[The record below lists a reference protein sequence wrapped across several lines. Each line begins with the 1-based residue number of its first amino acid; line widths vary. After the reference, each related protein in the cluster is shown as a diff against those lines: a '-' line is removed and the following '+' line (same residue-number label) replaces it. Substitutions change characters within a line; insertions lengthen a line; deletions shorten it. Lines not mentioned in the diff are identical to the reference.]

1 VKNLPWSPETTKWA
15 QTDSADPST
24 SPEAIQERMKTI
36 RDILNRPSPVSS
48 APASEPELSNPVY
61 EKDTTDKEMPED
73 ISLGEIQADLRRWWK
88 GDEEQRFYEKLA
100 IFKAKLGDDLADS
113 DVFEY
118 WIAEWTRKMREKV

>member
-1 VKNLPWSPETTKWA
+1 
-15 QTDSADPST
+15 
-24 SPEAIQERMKTI
+24 MKTI
-36 RDILNRPSPVSS
+36 REILNRPSPASS